1 MRRPRGEASKHEA
14 GNRRGWAGLANGD
27 LEAVCGIESA
37 SFCRNGR
44 FIAATRTREA
54 ALAMAELAVKEAR
67 SIGA

>member
-14 GNRRGWAGLANGD
+14 GNRRAW
-27 LEAVCGIESA
+27 
-37 SFCRNGR
+37 
-44 FIAATRTREA
+44 A